1 MRCLRRW
8 PNVQTQQD
16 GGQKSGHGSCR
27 EVEEKQHRPI
37 FRPAAGL
44 PGPHAFWLKLGYKS
58 GNSEI
63 MTIMMRILLLSWQNC
78 GLFGACGMPN
88 LWMNPNL
95 RGRWW
100 LPLPWDQT
108 LAPYWVWWLRRRLVW
123 TRSGQNQGNW
133 TRLPRTKNYF
143 HTGIFPSTNMNQRLD
158 WVQSQVLQKCAL
170 NGIQICDVFEL

>member
-16 GGQKSGHGSCR
+16 GSQKSGHGSCR

-37 FRPAAGL
+37 FCPAAGL
-44 PGPHAFWLKLGYKS
+44 PGPHADLSVCYFWRQ
-58 GNSEI
+58 NSVF
-63 MTIMMRILLLSWQNC
+63 W
-78 GLFGACGMPN
+78 GMPN

-143 HTGIFPSTNMNQRLD
+143 HTGIFPSPNMNQRLD
-158 WVQSQVLQKCAL
+158 WVQSQVLQKCVL
-170 NGIQICDVFEL
+170 NGIQICDVFELEL